1 MSRVLIVD
9 DEPAICW
16 AFRECLTDEGFDVD
30 VASSAEQALS
40 IAQDRIPDAIVLD
53 IRLPG
58 MDGLDALRHLK
69 SQATTVPVIIMTAF
83 GSLSTAVRAIDGGAF
98 DYLTKPVDLEKAV
111 SLIRQAV
118 DGAAAVQA
126 SPASANNAT
135 VQADAND
142 DLLVGSSPAMQ
153 EVFRQIALVAERDVP
168 VLITGES
175 GTGKDLVARAIHQ
188 HSRRK
193 GPFVPI
199 CIPALSDTVVES
211 ELFGHV
217 RGAFTGADAQRT
229 GLLLQADKGTAFV
242 DEIGDIPHPL
252 QVKLLRVLETRE
264 VQPVGTG
271 QCIPGSFRLVA
282 ATNRRLEDMVAEGR
296 FRSDLF
302 YRLNVF
308 RIELPPLRERRQD
321 ILLLAHRFLKDSDG
335 NSRLQLSEAAAQQ
348 LQQRPWHGNVR
359 ELRNVIESASVVC
372 RGEVICPEHLPPVA
386 QTAITVPGQNTRASL
401 DVAVSRWIA
410 SRLPATDL
418 ANRES
423 ATDLLAEFLTE
434 AEPPLIK
441 HVLELTKGN
450 RALTARMLGIH
461 RDTLREKLRRH
472 NIDV

>member
-282 ATNRRLEDMVAEGR
+282 ATNRRLEDIVAEGR

-359 ELRNVIESASVVC
+359 ELRNVIE
-372 RGEVICPEHLPPVA
+372 
-386 QTAITVPGQNTRASL
+386 
-401 DVAVSRWIA
+401 
-410 SRLPATDL
+410 
-418 ANRES
+418 
-423 ATDLLAEFLTE
+423 
-434 AEPPLIK
+434 
-441 HVLELTKGN
+441 
-450 RALTARMLGIH
+450 
-461 RDTLREKLRRH
+461 
-472 NIDV
+472 